1 MFFDFNQERVT
12 ENRLTPFGVLLR
24 PSDHLDL
31 RLFYLWR
38 TTRGG
43 QGWRHYHGLGVLASL
58 NY

>member
-1 MFFDFNQERVT
+1 VT
-12 ENRLTPFGVLLR
+12 ENRLIPLGVTLR
-24 PSDHLDL
+24 PSEHLDL

-43 QGWRHYHGLGVLASL
+43 QGWRNYHGLGVLASL